1 MKPMIW
7 AGARAKYFSEARNI
21 VTVLSVPS
29 VGLIYTRV
37 SSESLLV
44 LKFVFVFCFFPKGH
58 SILTAFTLATK
69 KRASTHEKRQTHS
82 QRLVFSVAVC
92 DTFCTVYR
100 TLQHVDFKTGN
111 PTAKY
116 DIRVSNVTLQAYPG
130 NLWYFCVPFIVVP
143 PFFFLCVLVLLGPFF
158 ILLGWQHQWRGFVEM
173 LPFRRHIP
181 YNNH

>member
-1 MKPMIW
+1 MSR
-7 AGARAKYFSEARNI
+7 GARAKYFSEARNI

-44 LKFVFVFCFFPKGH
+44 LRFFPFFFFCFCFFFQEGH

-69 KRASTHEKRQTHS
+69 KIASTHEKRQTHS

-143 PFFFLCVLVLLGPFF
+143 PFSFSLCTRCARSLFHPFGLATSVKR
-158 ILLGWQHQWRGFVEM
+158 IRRDA
-173 LPFRRHIP
+173 PFAAAHTL
-181 YNNH
+181 